1 MATIDDLFF
10 GELSPN
16 LTGPEGSKQYRA
28 ASAVWEDCE
37 ERLTLLLGGKER
49 TLLIRLLNAHAEI
62 LGVSEAARFR
72 QGFSLG
78 LCLAAEAFLA
88 G

>member
-16 LTGPEGSKQYRA
+16 LTGLEDVAQYRA
-28 ASAVWEDCE
+28 ASTVWDDCE
-37 ERLTLLLGGKER
+37 ERLTLLLDGKER

>member
-1 MATIDDLFF
+1 MTTIDDLFF
-10 GELSPN
+10 GELSLN
-16 LTGPEGSKQYRA
+16 LTGPEGNKQYRA
-28 ASAVWEDCE
+28 AAAVWDDCE
-37 ERLTLLLGGKER
+37 ERLNLLLGGKER

>member
-1 MATIDDLFF
+1 MTTIDDLFF
-10 GELSPN
+10 GELSLN

-28 ASAVWEDCE
+28 ASAVWDDCE

>member
-1 MATIDDLFF
+1 MTTTDDLFF

-16 LTGPEGSKQYRA
+16 LTGPEGSEQYRA
-28 ASAVWEDCE
+28 ASTAWDDCE
-37 ERLTLLLGGKER
+37 ERLNLLLGGKEQV
-49 TLLIRLLNAHAEI
+49 LLIRLLNAHAEI